1 MAKTKAKAKPK
12 KPDRMSGEYQ
22 RAVGDF
28 VHREVIYCVSSLIHE
43 LAQNP
48 EHMDELYPVLS
59 QDDYESPA
67 REAGWEHGGDF
78 GGFIY
83 NGIEFGSWKAA
94 ASADNAETYETWQ
107 EVCEAHSIDP
117 NRVEAYEHWIVS
129 DWLADKLEE
138 RGEMIL
144 RDFLGLTI
152 WGRTCSG
159 QAIMLDGVICDIY
172 DALQVPK

>member
-28 VHREVIYCVSSLIHE
+28 VRREVVYCVSTLIHE

-59 QDDYESPA
+59 QDDYETPA
-67 REAGWEHGGDF
+67 REAGWEGPEPDKYGAPTYTDKTD
-78 GGFIY
+78 GATWCA
-83 NGIEFGSWKAA
+83 GSWEELC
-94 ASADNAETYETWQ
+94 SAHDIEP
-107 EVCEAHSIDP
+107 H
-117 NRVEAYEHWIVS
+117 RVEAYEHWVIS
-129 DWLADKLEE
+129 EWLADKLEE

-152 WGRTCSG
+152 WGRTTSG
-159 QAIMLDGVICDIY
+159 QAISMDGVICDIY
-172 DALQVPK
+172 DALQVTP